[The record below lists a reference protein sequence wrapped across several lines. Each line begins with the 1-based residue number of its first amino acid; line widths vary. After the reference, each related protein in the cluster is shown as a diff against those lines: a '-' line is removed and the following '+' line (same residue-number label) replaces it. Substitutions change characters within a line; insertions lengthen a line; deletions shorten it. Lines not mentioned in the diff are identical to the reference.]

1 MTPEIERRIQAIIC
15 EQLDLRFDQISM
27 KTRFIE
33 DLGVDSLAVVDLA
46 LALEEEFAIKIPD
59 DEVDRIKT
67 VEDVVN
73 LANAHIHD

>member
-15 EQLDLRFDQISM
+15 EQLDLPFDQISM

-73 LANAHIHD
+73 LVRTHVYT